1 MMKYIKANMDSE
13 TTFYKITL
21 NDLKQAFSN
30 ENAWLLASIN
40 NLGFRAIDIDSLI
53 GSRVID
59 NVLYLCVTNG
69 VDIDVN
75 GKQADPEDALFQYN
89 LDDLSE
95 YVEDATEDIILANI
109 DEYNMKPPNYDS
121 LASDLIS
128 DGYTFTEL
136 VDYYLQL
143 VD

>member
-1 MMKYIKANMDSE
+1 MMYYIKADSNSN

-21 NDLKQAFSN
+21 NDLKQAFSD
-30 ENAWLLASIN
+30 ENAWLLASITD
-40 NLGFRAIDIDSLI
+40 LGFRAIDIDSLI

-75 GKQADPEDALFQYN
+75 GELADPEDALFQYN

-95 YVEDATEDIILANI
+95 YIEDATDDIILDNI

-143 VD
+143 TD